1 MASAKAPTAYVTIA
15 EYLAREEDAI
25 TKSEY
30 FAGEIFM
37 MAGGSPNHNRISGN
51 IFSELLFNTRGSSCE
66 PFNSDQRIRLP
77 SGLATYPDAMVVCG
91 QIEYDNEDPHAI
103 TNPVLLVEVLSPS
116 TSNYDRGEKFEF
128 YREVKTFQ
136 EYLTIHQDKVYIE
149 HWYKRDDDQWMLHEL
164 TKLDDSL
171 ILHSIDVSFSL
182 QQIYERVEWDNEPRK
197 LTHKNAR

>member
-1 MASAKAPTAYVTIA
+1 MASVKAPTAYITIA
-15 EYLAREEDAI
+15 EYLAREEEATI
-25 TKSEY
+25 KSEY

-37 MAGGSPNHNRISGN
+37 MAGGSPNHNRISTDLVT
-51 IFSELLFNTRGSSCE
+51 LLSTQTRGTSCE
-66 PFNSDQRIRLP
+66 TFNSDQRIRLP

-91 QIEYDNEDPHAI
+91 QIEYDDEDPHAI
-103 TNPVLLVEVLSPS
+103 TNPVLLVEVLSPL

-149 HWYKRDDDQWMLHEL
+149 HWYKRDDNQWVLHEL

-182 QQIYERVEWDNEPRK
+182 QQIYERVEWIKEPRK
-197 LTHKNAR
+197 LTHKSAR